1 MAAPFDLAYD
11 EMSCALSFVLMT
23 AGAAQ
28 PAAAAKKEVA
38 PKKEAPKTEEKKE
51 EKKEAPK
58 PKPKDEDDD
67 MDDMFG
73 DDDEDEVLD
82 AAALKA
88 AKDAKVKA
96 AKDAVKVD
104 KKVDRTQ
111 CVFEIKPWDAEL
123 SLDDLAA
130 KIKATSFNGLTWGEA
145 HKLVPV
151 AFGIKKL
158 VVSCIVIDE
167 LVALDDVTDLIEGF
181 SDEVQ
186 SVDLA
191 TMNRL

>member
-23 AGAAQ
+23 AGGAAQ
-28 PAAAAKKEVA
+28 PTPAKT
-38 PKKEAPKTEEKKE
+38 KKEAPKKEEKKE
-51 EKKEAPK
+51 EKKEA

-73 DDDEDEVLD
+73 DDDEDEVVD

-88 AKDAKVKA
+88 AKEAKVKA
-96 AKDAVKVD
+96 AKDAAKPVD

-130 KIKATSFNGLTWGEA
+130 KIKATQFNGLSWGEA

-158 VVSCIVIDE
+158 VVSCIVIDD

>member
-11 EMSCALSFVLMT
+11 EMSCALSFVLMN

-28 PAAAAKKEVA
+28 PAAAPKNDAAA
-38 PKKEAPKTEEKKE
+38 PKKEAAAPKKE
-51 EKKEAPK
+51 DKKEAPK

-73 DDDEDEVLD
+73 DDDEDEVVD

-96 AKDAVKVD
+96 AKDAVKVVD

-130 KIKATSFNGLTWGEA
+130 KIKATQFNGLTWGEA